1 MRHTKDAARVE
12 EEVIRKESGIWKEY
26 ITHVDGTALKR
37 ILINININFLLQ
49 SSWEL
54 PWIHY
59 LFLWS
64 KALLQILH
72 FHSTDCL
79 TFSGFLSHKES

>member
-1 MRHTKDAARVE
+1 MRHTKDTARVE

-49 SSWEL
+49 SSWGHRP
-54 PWIHY
+54 PWVVGQQGGRR
-59 LFLWS
+59 LCKSPF
-64 KALLQILH
+64 K
-72 FHSTDCL
+72 
-79 TFSGFLSHKES
+79 